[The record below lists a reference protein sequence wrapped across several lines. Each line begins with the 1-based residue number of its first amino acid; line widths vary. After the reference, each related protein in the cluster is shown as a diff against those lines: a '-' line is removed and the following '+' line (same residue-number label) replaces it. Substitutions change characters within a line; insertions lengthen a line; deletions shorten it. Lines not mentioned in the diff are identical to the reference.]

1 MAELTIEIV
10 EGAEPGRRLTLD
22 RPLDI
27 GRDPSMPL
35 SLEHDAQASRRHA
48 RLTPQ
53 DDLAIVED
61 LGSANGTFVND
72 QPIHSPRAVRP
83 GDRVRVGLTVLEL
96 RSAQQ
101 VEQRASAV
109 RPRPQVTEVGGVLA
123 PAAAHQ
129 LGGAPAS
136 AQGGFAPV
144 GGPSPTAP
152 PPAAPAAPAVG
163 PGQAAPVGFRAA
175 ETPAAYVPAEV
186 VGDQQGED
194 NYTALAHL
202 VDPAVKRR
210 RDAAAF
216 ALLAAAGLAV
226 VLFFGLT

>member
-1 MAELTIEIV
+1 MAELTVEIV

-35 SLEHDAQASRRHA
+35 RLEHDAQASRRHA

-83 GDRVRVGLTVLEL
+83 GDRVRIGLTVLEL

-101 VEQRASAV
+101 VQQRASAV

-123 PAAAHQ
+123 PAAADQ
-129 LGGAPAS
+129 LAG
-136 AQGGFAPV
+136 
-144 GGPSPTAP
+144 AP
-152 PPAAPAAPAVG
+152 PPAQDGFAPGGGSSPAAPPAAPAVG

-186 VGDQQGED
+186 VGDEQGEA